1 MTRTVLIVSACM
13 VIAGI
18 ATITTVVLMRDE
30 GAAAS
35 PMTEENRAAR
45 ATFFGIGKELPPIEK
60 GQEMRPRW

>member
-1 MTRTVLIVSACM
+1 M

-45 ATFFGIGKELPPIEK
+45 ATFFGTGKELPPIVK
-60 GQEMRPRW
+60 GQEIRPRW